1 MRISDGSS
9 DVCSSDLRV
18 VVNGAGAAAIAC
30 TELIKAMGVP
40 HDHVIMCDRK
50 GTIYQGRT
58 EGMDQWK
65 SAHAVP
71 TEARNL
77 TEALKGADVFLA
89 LSAAG
94 ALKPEM
100 VKEMAP
106 APNNLATDHQ
116 HGQDSGRGTVGQ

>member
-1 MRISDGSS
+1 MRISDWSS
-9 DVCSSDLRV
+9 DVCSSDL
-18 VVNGAGAAAIAC
+18 
-30 TELIKAMGVP
+30 
-40 HDHVIMCDRK
+40 RK

-71 TEARNL
+71 TEARDL
-77 TEALKGADVFLA
+77 TEALVGADVFLG

-100 VKEMAP
+100 VKDMAP
-106 APNNLATDHQ
+106 APIIFAMANPDPEIPPPDARAARPDATLPT
-116 HGQDSGRGTVGQ
+116 GRSEERRVGNECAGRRRSR

>member
-1 MRISDGSS
+1 
-9 DVCSSDLRV
+9 
-18 VVNGAGAAAIAC
+18 
-30 TELIKAMGVP
+30 MGVR
-40 HDHVIMCDRK
+40 HENVIMCDRK

-71 TEARNL
+71 TEARDL
-77 TEALKGADVFLA
+77 TEALVGADVFLV

-100 VKEMAP
+100 VKDMAP
-106 APNNLATDHQ
+106 APIIFAIANPDHELLPPAARPASTSATLPPRLSAYSTHAN
-116 HGQDSGRGTVGQ
+116 TAL